1 MRLRLALQNESNATV
16 NFNHKLISCDFKG
29 RVALFE
35 HLVEGD
41 VERSPVDTTKVKA
54 IQFDFMIGCDGA
66 CSVLRQCMMKHT
78 EMDFQQSHINAF
90 WCNFIILPTS
100 DGSYRMSSQ
109 NFLVWPAKD
118 SIVIAQPDFVS
129 FSQSRLHGGVQY

>member
-16 NFNHKLISCDFKG
+16 NSNHKLILCDFKG

-54 IQFDFMIGCDGA
+54 IQFDFIIG
-66 CSVLRQCMMKHT
+66 MMVPIPS
-78 EMDFQQSHINAF
+78 F
-90 WCNFIILPTS
+90 
-100 DGSYRMSSQ
+100 
-109 NFLVWPAKD
+109 D
-118 SIVIAQPDFVS
+118 SA
-129 FSQSRLHGGVQY
+129 